1 MWRSGGSFA
10 SPWRVDPA
18 LNREFDMNQAT
29 AKVSRMIEAPVEEV
43 WEAITT
49 PEMVQAFFMGAEVDS
64 DFQVGSPIRFRGKF
78 KGQAYEDKGQ
88 ILEAEPE
95 KKLSFSHYSPMSG
108 APDAPENYHVVTYE
122 LTPEGQQT
130 RVTLTQSNLKGGV
143 RRSDTEHRAE
153 YEKNWAGVLAGL
165 SKAVAH

>member
-1 MWRSGGSFA
+1 MS
-10 SPWRVDPA
+10 
-18 LNREFDMNQAT
+18 QAT
-29 AKVSRMIEAPVEEV
+29 AQVTRVIEAPIGEV

-49 PEMVQAFFMGAEVDS
+49 PELVRTFFMGAEVES
-64 DFQVGSPIRFRGKF
+64 DFRVGSPIRFRGRF
-78 KGQAYEDKGQ
+78 KGQAYEDKGE
-88 ILEAEPE
+88 ILAAEPE
-95 KKLSFSHYSPMSG
+95 KKLSFSHYSPLSG
-108 APDAPENYHVVTYE
+108 VPDTPENYHVVTYV

-143 RRSDTEHRAE
+143 KRSDEEHRAE